1 MRKFSSGATR
11 NDDSGQPMY
20 AGFLSPLVVQEFG
33 AYMHRHR
40 LQADGQIRSSRNW
53 RKGMTTESYEES
65 LMRHAVDAWLILEG
79 FPTKAREDLAAAL
92 CGIMFNASGLLHE
105 FILQRDGLERGR
117 TE

>member
-11 NDDSGQPMY
+11 NEDSGLEY
-20 AGFLSPLVVQEFG
+20 AGFLSPLVMQEF
-33 AYMHRHR
+33 ATYMHRHR

-53 RKGMTTESYEES
+53 RKGMSVESYEES

-92 CGIMFNASGLLHE
+92 CGIMFNTGGLLHE

-117 TE
+117 IE